1 MASELSRPFVPAL
14 LLAVLV
20 TGTLTTGCSRL
31 VTHKAEH
38 PQASPTLS
46 TEVATS
52 ASPLSPDHP
61 YPLGPFD
68 VSDANFRPR
77 NVCTDITTEMAAE
90 AGLGERL
97 EGGDTSLGDSHHS
110 CGFLPG
116 ERFTSPLI
124 SIISDNSIMSDV
136 VQSNQIHKNPHP
148 SNIPGVFTYF
158 QNLPE
163 PTTCFASVYT
173 KQGRLTLA
181 YGSPL
186 SFGPKEHLCSD
197 ARDYLEKL
205 YVKLGENR

>member
-14 LLAVLV
+14 LLAVLA
-20 TGTLTTGCSRL
+20 TGTLATGCSRL

-52 ASPLSPDHP
+52 ASSLSPDHP

-68 VSDANFRPR
+68 VSDADFTPR
-77 NVCTDITTEMAAE
+77 NVCVDITTEMADE
-90 AGLGERL
+90 LGLGRRL
-97 EGGDTSLGDSHHS
+97 EGGDASLGDSHHS

-116 ERFTSPLI
+116 EPFNSPLI
-124 SIISDNSIMSDV
+124 TIISDNSIMSEL
-136 VQSNQIHKNPHP
+136 VQVNQIHKNPHP
-148 SNIPGVFTYF
+148 SEINGVFTYF
-158 QNLPE
+158 HNIPD

-173 KQGRLTLA
+173 KQGRLTIG
-181 YGSPL
+181 YGGPQ
-186 SFGPKEHLCSD
+186 SFGPKEHLCND

-205 YVKLGENR
+205 YKKLGENK